1 MVFFLEVFRVVRIN
15 LSRLVWQVEEVKIKS
30 FLGGRGVGSW
40 LFYKLGGYS
49 VEPFSPE
56 NPLIIAS
63 GPLGGTRIPMATR
76 SYAVFRSPLTGIL
89 GGSNVGG
96 TLGAVMRWAGVDAV
110 TIVGK
115 AEKPMYV
122 LIQEGRVEFRDAS
135 HLWGRDA
142 IETEIELKK
151 EHGRNAAVVT
161 IGPAGENLVRFASIN
176 HEYWRQFGR
185 TGGGA
190 VMGSKKLKAM
200 VFIADKK
207 EVKTAKPDAL
217 DKWIREFLPM
227 FLEKSKALRE
237 GGTLR
242 LIDIGNPMGFF
253 PAYYWTRLSLDG
265 WEALSWSSKIK
276 PEYFLRPEACL
287 YCPAACHRP
296 VKSVKFGV
304 TVDLEYE
311 TVFAVGGLA
320 AVKDVDWVI
329 KINDLA
335 DRLGLDTISLGNV
348 LAFAITAS
356 KNGKLSL
363 SLEWGDGEALAKLV
377 EDIAFRRGIG
387 DLLAEG
393 VRKAA
398 ERIGA
403 VDIAVHVKGLEPAG
417 YDPRVLKGMAL
428 NYAIGYRGADHLATM
443 AYALDIPGK
452 YGGADYLGPKKIEA
466 IIHME
471 NVAAVMDSLVLC
483 KFGRDAY
490 DAYPGGRFY
499 DIVAQL
505 LTWVTGE
512 EWKNAEVKEV
522 AERIVLL
529 NRVLNVKMG
538 VDARQDDLP
547 TALKKPLMLEGNIKK
562 IEDDELKMAIQ
573 HYYRIRGWDRDG
585 IPTQE
590 TIKNYSPN

>member
-1 MVFFLEVFRVVRIN
+1 MFKVAKVD
-15 LSRLVWQVEEVKIKS
+15 LSKLSWRVEEVGVRR
-30 FLGGRGVGSW
+30 FLGGRGLGSW
-40 LFYKLGGYS
+40 LFYSLSGYS
-49 VEPFSPE
+49 AEPFSPS

-76 SYAVFRSPLTGIL
+76 AYAVFRSPLTGIL
-89 GGSNVGG
+89 GGSNIGG
-96 TLGAVMRWAGVDAV
+96 TVGAIIRWAGVDAV
-110 TIVGK
+110 VITSR
-115 AEKPMYV
+115 ADKPTYILV
-122 LIQEGRVEFRDAS
+122 EDGRVEFRDAS

-142 IETEIELKK
+142 IETEMELKK
-151 EHGRNAAVVT
+151 EYGRSAAVLA

-190 VMGSKKLKAM
+190 VMGSKRLKAI
-200 VFIADKK
+200 VFVAGGR
-207 EVKTAKPDAL
+207 EVEVTKPDAL
-217 DKWIREFLPM
+217 ERWIRDFLPM
-227 FLEKSKALRE
+227 FMEKTVALRE

-242 LIDIGNPMGFF
+242 LIDMGNPMGFL

-265 WEALSWSSKIK
+265 WEALSWSRKIK
-276 PEYFLRPEACL
+276 SEHFLRPEACL

-296 VKSVKFGV
+296 VKSGKFGV

-320 AVKDVDWVI
+320 AVKDADWVI

-335 DRLGLDTISLGNV
+335 DRLGLDTITLGNV
-348 LAFAITAS
+348 LAFAIAAS
-356 KNGKLSL
+356 KSGKLPGSL
-363 SLEWGDGEALAKLV
+363 DWGDGEALAKLT

-387 DLLAEG
+387 NLLAEG
-393 VRKAA
+393 VKRAA
-398 ERIGA
+398 EQIGA

-452 YGGADYLGPKKIEA
+452 FGGADYLGPEKVEA

-499 DIVAQL
+499 DVTAQL

-512 EWKNAEVKEV
+512 EWKGADVKEV

-529 NRVLNVKMG
+529 NRILNVKMG
-538 VDARQDDLP
+538 VDSRQDDLP
-547 TALKKPLMLEGNIKK
+547 ASLKKPLVFEGKVKK
-562 IEDDELKMAIQ
+562 IDEKELKEVLR
-573 HYYRIRGWDRDG
+573 HYYTLRGWEEKG
-585 IPTQE
+585 
-590 TIKNYSPN
+590 SPPAIL

>member
-1 MVFFLEVFRVVRIN
+1 MFKVAKVD
-15 LSRLVWQVEEVKIKS
+15 LSKLSWRVEEVGVRR
-30 FLGGRGVGSW
+30 FLGGRGLGSW
-40 LFYKLGGYS
+40 LFYSLSGYS
-49 VEPFSPE
+49 AEPFSPS

-76 SYAVFRSPLTGIL
+76 AYAVFRSPLTGIL
-89 GGSNVGG
+89 GGSNIGG
-96 TLGAVMRWAGVDAV
+96 TVGAIIRWAGVDAV
-110 TIVGK
+110 VITSR
-115 AEKPMYV
+115 ADKPTYILV
-122 LIQEGRVEFRDAS
+122 EDGRVEFRDAS

-142 IETEIELKK
+142 IETEMELKK
-151 EHGRNAAVVT
+151 EYGRSAAVLA

-190 VMGSKKLKAM
+190 VMGSKRLKAI
-200 VFIADKK
+200 VFVAGGR
-207 EVKTAKPDAL
+207 EVEVTKPDAL
-217 DKWIREFLPM
+217 ERWIRDFLPM
-227 FLEKSKALRE
+227 FMEKTVALRE

-242 LIDIGNPMGFF
+242 LIDMGNPMGFL

-265 WEALSWSSKIK
+265 WEALSWSRKIK
-276 PEYFLRPEACL
+276 SEHFLRPEACL

-296 VKSVKFGV
+296 VKSGKFGV

-320 AVKDVDWVI
+320 AVKDADWVI

-335 DRLGLDTISLGNV
+335 DRLGLDTITLGNV
-348 LAFAITAS
+348 LAFAIAAS
-356 KNGKLSL
+356 KSGKLPGSL
-363 SLEWGDGEALAKLV
+363 DWGDGEALAKLT

-387 DLLAEG
+387 NLLAEG
-393 VRKAA
+393 VKRAA
-398 ERIGA
+398 EQIGA

-452 YGGADYLGPKKIEA
+452 FGGADYLGPEKVEA

-499 DIVAQL
+499 DVTAQL

-512 EWKNAEVKEV
+512 EWKGADVKEV

-529 NRVLNVKMG
+529 NRILNVKMG
-538 VDARQDDLP
+538 VDSRQDDLP
-547 TALKKPLMLEGNIKK
+547 ASLKKPLVFEGKVKK
-562 IEDDELKMAIQ
+562 IDEKELKEALR
-573 HYYRIRGWDRDG
+573 HYYTLRGWDEKG
-585 IPTQE
+585 VPTGDIVKRLLPE
-590 TIKNYSPN
+590 LVG

>member
-1 MVFFLEVFRVVRIN
+1 MFKVAKVD
-15 LSRLVWQVEEVKIKS
+15 LSKLTWRVEEVGVRR
-30 FLGGRGVGSW
+30 FLGGRGLGSW
-40 LFYKLGGYS
+40 LFYSLSGYS
-49 VEPFSPE
+49 AEPFSPS

-76 SYAVFRSPLTGIL
+76 AYAVFRSPLTGIL
-89 GGSNVGG
+89 GGSNIGG
-96 TLGAVMRWAGVDAV
+96 TLGAIMRWAGVDAV
-110 TIVGK
+110 VITGR
-115 AEKPMYV
+115 ADKPTYILV
-122 LIQEGRVEFRDAS
+122 EDGRVEFRDAS

-142 IETEIELKK
+142 IETEMELKK
-151 EHGRNAAVVT
+151 EYGRSAAVLA

-190 VMGSKKLKAM
+190 VMGSKRLKAI
-200 VFIADKK
+200 VFVADRR
-207 EVKTAKPDAL
+207 EVEVAKPDAL
-217 DKWIREFLPM
+217 ERWIRDFLPTFM
-227 FLEKSKALRE
+227 EKTVALRE

-242 LIDIGNPMGFF
+242 LIDMGNPMGFF

-265 WEALSWSSKIK
+265 WEALSWSRKIK
-276 PEYFLRPEACL
+276 PEHFLRPEACL

-296 VKSVKFGV
+296 VKSGKFGV

-320 AVKDVDWVI
+320 AVKDADWVI

-335 DRLGLDTISLGNV
+335 DRLGLDTITLGNV
-348 LAFAITAS
+348 LAFAIAAS
-356 KNGKLSL
+356 KSGKLPTSL
-363 SLEWGDGEALAKLV
+363 DWGDGEALAKLT

-387 DLLAEG
+387 NLLAEG
-393 VRKAA
+393 VKRTA
-398 ERIGA
+398 EQIGA

-452 YGGADYLGPKKIEA
+452 FGGADYLGPEKVEA

-490 DAYPGGRFY
+490 DAHPGGRFY
-499 DIVAQL
+499 DVTAQL

-512 EWKNAEVKEV
+512 EWKGADVKKV

-529 NRVLNVKMG
+529 NRILNVKMG
-538 VDARQDDLP
+538 VDSRQDDLP
-547 TALKKPLMLEGNIKK
+547 ASLKKPLVFEGNVKK
-562 IEDDELKMAIQ
+562 IDEKELKEALR
-573 HYYRIRGWDRDG
+573 HYYTLRGWDEKG
-585 IPTQE
+585 VPTGDIVKRLLPE
-590 TIKNYSPN
+590 LVG

>member
-1 MVFFLEVFRVVRIN
+1 MFKVAKVD
-15 LSRLVWQVEEVKIKS
+15 LSKLSWRVEEVGVRR
-30 FLGGRGVGSW
+30 FLGGRGLGSW
-40 LFYKLGGYS
+40 LFYSLSGYS
-49 VEPFSPE
+49 AEPFSPS

-76 SYAVFRSPLTGIL
+76 AYAVFRSPLTGIL
-89 GGSNVGG
+89 GGSNIGG
-96 TLGAVMRWAGVDAV
+96 TVGAIIRWAGVDAV
-110 TIVGK
+110 VITSR
-115 AEKPMYV
+115 ADKPTYILV
-122 LIQEGRVEFRDAS
+122 EDGRVEFRDAS

-142 IETEIELKK
+142 IETEMELKK
-151 EHGRNAAVVT
+151 EYGRSAAVLA

-190 VMGSKKLKAM
+190 VMGSKRLKAI
-200 VFIADKK
+200 VFVAGGR
-207 EVKTAKPDAL
+207 EVEVTKPDAL
-217 DKWIREFLPM
+217 ERWIRDFLPM
-227 FLEKSKALRE
+227 FMEKTVALRE

-242 LIDIGNPMGFF
+242 LIDMGNPMGFL
-253 PAYYWTRLSLDG
+253 PAYYWPRLSLDG
-265 WEALSWSSKIK
+265 WEALSWSRKIK
-276 PEYFLRPEACL
+276 SEHFLRPEACL

-296 VKSVKFGV
+296 VKSGKFGV

-320 AVKDVDWVI
+320 AVKDADWVI

-335 DRLGLDTISLGNV
+335 DRLGLDTITLGNV
-348 LAFAITAS
+348 LAFAIAAS
-356 KNGKLSL
+356 KSGKLPGSL
-363 SLEWGDGEALAKLV
+363 DWGDGEALAKLT

-387 DLLAEG
+387 NLLAEG
-393 VRKAA
+393 VKRAA
-398 ERIGA
+398 EQIGA

-452 YGGADYLGPKKIEA
+452 FGGADYLGPEKVEA

-499 DIVAQL
+499 DVTAQL

-512 EWKNAEVKEV
+512 EWKGADVKEV

-529 NRVLNVKMG
+529 NRILNVKMG
-538 VDARQDDLP
+538 VDSRQDDLP
-547 TALKKPLMLEGNIKK
+547 ASLKKPLVFEGKVKK
-562 IEDDELKMAIQ
+562 IDEKELKEVLR
-573 HYYRIRGWDRDG
+573 HYYTLRGWEEKG
-585 IPTQE
+585 
-590 TIKNYSPN
+590 SPPAIL